1 MLKKQRQSVAA
12 RRLGSISLAL
22 VLLFGG
28 IGTPLVASNRF
39 SELEENSP
47 VKSQFEELSL
57 THRICPQRQLRLEAG
72 QVSTTLPMHTT
83 QVLGHAQ
90 NPVLS
95 EIGGHR
101 LPNGL
106 LAPLT
111 C

>member
-1 MLKKQRQSVAA
+1 MLKKQRQSVTA
-12 RRLGSISLAL
+12 RRLGSISLAAL
-22 VLLFGG
+22 LLFGG

-57 THRICPQRQLRLEAG
+57 SHRLCPQRQLRLEARR
-72 QVSTTLPMHTT
+72 VSIALPMHTT
-83 QVLGHAQ
+83 QPLGHTQ

-95 EIGGHR
+95 AVDGHR